1 MFPPMQLNN
10 FWISYFCTQNMSS
23 IIKSYN
29 KKVITKNVEELK
41 PCNCRIKSEC
51 TLNGQCQVTSI
62 LYKYTILSSDKPRKV
77 YLGTAECH
85 FMKRFYNHR
94 RSFNNEN
101 SSNNTTLSK
110 YMWELKETSNSNITL
125 VWFIAK
131 NLPPYSNIS
140 KNCLRRFH
148 EKLEIIIYLWVDELL
163 NKMWINIHCRQGSG
177 YKL

>member
-1 MFPPMQLNN
+1 
-10 FWISYFCTQNMSS
+10 MSS

-110 YMWELKETSNSNITL
+110 YM
-125 VWFIAK
+125 
-131 NLPPYSNIS
+131 
-140 KNCLRRFH
+140 
-148 EKLEIIIYLWVDELL
+148 
-163 NKMWINIHCRQGSG
+163 
-177 YKL
+177 